1 MFWFYI
7 KRYFKLNADAIILC
21 SAVRGAADQRAA
33 LRVGRV
39 RGAEDG
45 RQDQHRAA
53 AAAPH
58 RRGHQDRVHRQDQA
72 ARHI

>member
-1 MFWFYI
+1 M
-7 KRYFKLNADAIILC
+7 

-53 AAAPH
+53 TAAPH